1 MTEEKIIKEKCAVL
15 PPSNAKPF
23 PRTINNQ
30 NVSNCVL
37 SQVGKK

>member
-1 MTEEKIIKEKCAVL
+1 MTEEKIIKEKSAVL